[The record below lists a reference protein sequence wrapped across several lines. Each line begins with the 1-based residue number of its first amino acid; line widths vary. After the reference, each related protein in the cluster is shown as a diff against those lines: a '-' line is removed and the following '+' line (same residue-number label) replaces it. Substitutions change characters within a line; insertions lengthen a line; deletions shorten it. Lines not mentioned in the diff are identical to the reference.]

1 MKGYAVIAAVAL
13 VTTLLMTPIVRLL
26 AIRFGAVVQPSSDAR
41 HVHKEA
47 TPTLGG
53 AAMFVG
59 FLAAMAVASHM
70 AQFRE
75 MFVDNSEPVG
85 VLLGA
90 GVMFVTGALDDL
102 IEVSPPA
109 KLAGQVLAASLLWL
123 FGVSMFYFRT
133 PFNLFHTG
141 VVVLSP
147 DLQPLITALWV
158 VLLTNAVNLIDGLD
172 GLAAGIVAIAGGALF
187 LFADRLFKAGY
198 LSGDNIAPL
207 IAIIAVGVCVGFLPY
222 NWNPA
227 KIIMGDAG
235 ALFLGILLAVPT
247 ITIGG
252 RTDFAFSGNTY
263 FFFAPLAIPVI
274 ILGVPIL
281 DVVFSFAR
289 RLWRRQHW
297 HQADAGHLHHRLMNL
312 GHGQKRTVVMLWAW
326 TALLSAVALVPTY
339 TQEGNA
345 VVPFVAA
352 GLALLLYA
360 VFHPGVRG
368 ARERAERAAHPTGEA
383 TSDAVVDLDERR
395 RQRA

>member
-1 MKGYAVIAAVAL
+1 
-13 VTTLLMTPIVRLL
+13 
-26 AIRFGAVVQPSSDAR
+26 
-41 HVHKEA
+41 
-47 TPTLGG
+47 
-53 AAMFVG
+53 
-59 FLAAMAVASHM
+59 
-70 AQFRE
+70 
-75 MFVDNSEPVG
+75 
-85 VLLGA
+85 
-90 GVMFVTGALDDL
+90 VTGAFDDL
-102 IEVSPPA
+102 IDVSPPA
-109 KLAGQVLAASLLWL
+109 KLAGQVFAASLLWW

-133 PFNLFHTG
+133 PFNLFHAG

-147 DLQPLITALWV
+147 DLQPLVTALWV
-158 VLLTNAVNLIDGLD
+158 VLMTNAVNLIDGLD

-198 LSGDNIAPL
+198 LAGDNIAPL
-207 IAIIAVGVCVGFLPY
+207 VAIIAVGVCIGFLPY
-222 NWNPA
+222 NWHPA

-274 ILGVPIL
+274 ILGVPII
-281 DVVFSFAR
+281 DVVFSFVR

-297 HQADAGHLHHRLMNL
+297 HQADAGHLHHRLMRL
-312 GHGQKRTVVMLWAW
+312 GHGQRRTVAMLWAW

-345 VVPFVAA
+345 VVPFVVA

-368 ARERAERAAHPTGEA
+368 AREQLERAAHPTGDT
-383 TSDAVVDLDERR
+383 TSNAVVDLDQRR